1 MDKLPFSSDEL
12 QKITKQDY
20 DDLKKAVFNLMVIA
34 DGTRGHLQ
42 RSLETICSYIELALI
57 DLKQINEMNP
67 GEFKNLIHQRQ
78 KEQN

>member
-42 RSLETICSYIELALI
+42 RSLETICSYIEMALT
-57 DLKQINEMNP
+57 DLKHINDMKTE
-67 GEFKNLIHQRQ
+67 EFKNLIHQRQ
-78 KEQN
+78 NE

>member
-1 MDKLPFSSDEL
+1 MDKLSFSSDEL
-12 QKITKQDY
+12 QKITKQEY
-20 DDLKKAVFNLMVIA
+20 DDFTKAVLNLMVVA

-57 DLKQINEMNP
+57 DLKHINDMNP
-67 GEFKNLIHQRQ
+67 EEFKNLIHVRQ

>member
-1 MDKLPFSSDEL
+1 MNKLSFSSDEL

-20 DDLKKAVFNLMVIA
+20 EEFKKAVFNLMVIA

-57 DLKQINEMNP
+57 DLKHINDMNP
-67 GEFKNLIHQRQ
+67 EEFKNLIHQR
-78 KEQN
+78 KNE

>member
-34 DGTRGHLQ
+34 DSTRGHLQ

-57 DLKQINEMNP
+57 DLKHINDMNP
-67 GEFKNLIHQRQ
+67 EEFKNLIHVRQ